1 MCDVAGDVGYQG
13 HPSLLTPNIDR
24 LARRGAQLSQFYSG
38 ASICSPSRAALLT
51 GKYPVRTGVFPG
63 NFGPDS
69 SSGLRDKTIAEELAE
84 RGYRTAMVI
93 SHCVLREITYPWGK
107 LATFKLELFIRTL
120 SIASD
125 IDMDFIQVGKWH
137 LGAGVDGEHL
147 PVRKGFHSW
156 LGIPYSH
163 DMCSF
168 RSPCHP
174 PDVRCSGRSGGEG
187 RFPYCSLYN
196 DSSVIQ
202 QPLQLINLTQTMTNF
217 ALDFMSNS
225 LTKEAPFFLF
235 YAFPQPHHPQFCG
248 AGSYGRS
255 RHGEYGWGKCLQ

>member
-1 MCDVAGDVGYQG
+1 M
-13 HPSLLTPNIDR
+13 
-24 LARRGAQLSQFYSG
+24 
-38 ASICSPSRAALLT
+38 
-51 GKYPVRTGVFPG
+51 RTGVFPG

-69 SSGLRDKTIAEELAE
+69 SSGLQDVTLAEELAS
-84 RGYRTAMVI
+84 RGYVTSM
-93 SHCVLREITYPWGK
+93 
-107 LATFKLELFIRTL
+107 
-120 SIASD
+120 
-125 IDMDFIQVGKWH
+125 VGKWH
-137 LGAGVDGEHL
+137 LGAGVGGEHL